1 MSFGLA
7 SLQRWFGGTR
17 TAGDAVAPPG
27 RWVVIDTETSGLD
40 PLRDRLLAIGGV
52 AVDDRGILLDDSFE
66 VVLKGEPSGDA
77 ANIAIHGIGHGA
89 QMDGVPAPQALAAFR
104 DWAAAAPRVGFHAD
118 FDRAVLRNAFASAG
132 IATEDGSWLD
142 LAALG
147 PALVPEAARYGARS
161 LDDALA
167 AFGIECTIRH
177 NAAADALATAELL
190 LRLRAIAAKQGV
202 RGFAALARAGR
213 QQKWLGNTD

>member
-7 SLQRWFGGTR
+7 TLRRWLGGKPD
-17 TAGDAVAPPG
+17 AGDAAAPAG

-52 AVDDRGILLDDSFE
+52 AVDDRGILLEDSFE
-66 VVLKGEPSGDA
+66 IVLRGDRSGDA

-89 QMDGVPAPQALAAFR
+89 QAEGVPAPEALGAFR
-104 DWAAAAPRVGFHAD
+104 DWAGAAPRVGYHTD
-118 FDRAVLRNAFASAG
+118 FDRTVLRTAFAGA
-132 IATEDGSWLD
+132 AVAAEDRPWLD
-142 LAALG
+142 LATLAR
-147 PALVPEAARYGARS
+147 ALVPEASRYGARS
-161 LDDALA
+161 LDDSLA

-202 RGFAALARAGR
+202 RGFDALRRAGR
-213 QQKWLGNTD
+213 QEKWLGNAD